1 MMKVLLVEI
10 DSLDNKDWC
19 FASNSYFSEFF
30 WISET
35 QISIYIKKL
44 KELWYIEEVWFDWRK
59 RYLRSRIKEKLK
71 SDSKKTFGQPLR
83 KVKGRVKEKLK
94 YNNIDNNINNNSI
107 VNNTKSDDFEKNKND
122 IEEYWKSEINLLI
135 KKIKWL
141 CNQYKIA
148 YDKEKERMFA
158 KHICTAKDYWEF
170 CVNIWQDRITFA
182 LNVLKASIKINYWKW
197 VCSWPKKI
205 YQNYADVYN
214 KTKLL
219 NNNSEKKSR
228 VAFIPSIYPDEN

>member
-1 MMKVLLVEI
+1 
-10 DSLDNKDWC
+10 
-19 FASNSYFSEFF
+19 
-30 WISET
+30 
-35 QISIYIKKL
+35 
-44 KELWYIEEVWFDWRK
+44 
-59 RYLRSRIKEKLK
+59 
-71 SDSKKTFGQPLR
+71 
-83 KVKGRVKEKLK
+83 
-94 YNNIDNNINNNSI
+94 
-107 VNNTKSDDFEKNKND
+107 
-122 IEEYWKSEINLLI
+122 
-135 KKIKWL
+135 
-141 CNQYKIA
+141 
-148 YDKEKERMFA
+148 MFA

-228 VAFIPSIYPDEN
+228 VAFIPWIHPDE